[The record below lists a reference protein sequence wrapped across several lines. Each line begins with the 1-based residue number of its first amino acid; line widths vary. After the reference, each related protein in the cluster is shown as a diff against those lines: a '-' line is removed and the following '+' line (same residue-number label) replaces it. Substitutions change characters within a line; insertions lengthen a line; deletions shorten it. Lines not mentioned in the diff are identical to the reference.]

1 MASRKRAANS
11 DQDDLFNEAVSL
23 LLPPR
28 FAIDSKVLGSPVR
41 QLAVPALREI
51 CRLQPFSIRRVN
63 GYESILSSGET
74 LKIISSRTATQLDA
88 DLVLLV
94 PEASEP
100 SKIAATL
107 ELGEGRWMNVIPTDI
122 DVYKPE
128 RWVDDALFRPES
140 RAAYHQLIEQGWTD
154 SVRKLHPK
162 ERIYTFWD
170 YFRNS
175 FGRDAGLRIDHLLL
189 NPVLAPRLRK
199 AGVDR
204 EVRGWEKT
212 SDHAPTWIEVTNR

>member
-28 FAIDSKVLGSPVR
+28 FAIDSKVLGSSVR

-63 GYESILSSGET
+63 GYEFILSSGET

-122 DVYKPE
+122 GALDAVARRE
-128 RWVDDALFRPES
+128 RLAAVTRLLAGCVSSPREPSCREWSGCAAGATPTPDRRASRRARPCYTVERTRHHRHADRHRKNGDDAGAERPS
-140 RAAYHQLIEQGWTD
+140 A
-154 SVRKLHPK
+154 V
-162 ERIYTFWD
+162 
-170 YFRNS
+170 
-175 FGRDAGLRIDHLLL
+175 
-189 NPVLAPRLRK
+189 
-199 AGVDR
+199 
-204 EVRGWEKT
+204 
-212 SDHAPTWIEVTNR
+212 

>member
-122 DVYKPE
+122 GALDAVARGE
-128 RWVDDALFRPES
+128 RLAAVTDSWQDAFHLRES
-140 RAAYHQLIEQGWTD
+140 RPAENGRAALRGLRRPQIGALHAALAHCVY
-154 SVRKLHPK
+154 RKLK
-162 ERIYTFWD
+162 L
-170 YFRNS
+170 
-175 FGRDAGLRIDHLLL
+175 GRSG
-189 NPVLAPRLRK
+189 
-199 AGVDR
+199 G
-204 EVRGWEKT
+204 EVRRGWRV
-212 SDHAPTWIEVTNR
+212 I

>member
-28 FAIDSKVLGSPVR
+28 FAIDSKVLGSSVR

-51 CRLQPFSIRRVN
+51 CRLKPFSIRRVN
-63 GYESILSSGET
+63 GYEFILSSGET

-100 SKIAATL
+100 SKIAEAL
-107 ELGEGRWMNVIPTDI
+107 ELSEGRWMNVIPTDI
-122 DVYKPE
+122 GALDAVARRE
-128 RWVDDALFRPES
+128 RLAAVTNSGRMRFISA
-140 RAAYHQLIEQGWTD
+140 RAVLPRM
-154 SVRKLHPK
+154 V
-162 ERIYTFWD
+162 
-170 YFRNS
+170 
-175 FGRDAGLRIDHLLL
+175 GLRCVGYADPRSARFTPRSPMLHGRT
-189 NPVLAPRLRK
+189 NPPPSSCRQAP
-199 AGVDR
+199 
-204 EVRGWEKT
+204 EKRRRC
-212 SDHAPTWIEVTNR
+212 WR